1 MAQSDYFPENFSELS
16 AWDLWDASERF
27 AGRDGYSREQWFSFW
42 RSALQDQVDA
52 STQDLASTL
61 PCTTTTEPAPS
72 DELDGATTEDTS
84 TLHTPAEAPP
94 STLPASEGPGHEW
107 GTEDWVPT
115 PAPSWEEEPWASS
128 EPWVPSD
135 ITRHLERW
143 DPSPDTTTLQT
154 ESEAPGETLPCT
166 VDADPPSTPP
176 TTEVLS
182 TDEPPSSLPTPTT
195 EEAEDF
201 NYVPWNFSQLSEA
214 ELWQATSFFEDWM
227 GYDRQQWLEFWL
239 SLRASQGSSDTLHP
253 PPDGAAGST
262 SATQSDPLPSTTSTD
277 SSPPLRSSVMD
288 SLSSRSTMQ
297 QLATALQLSIPAS
310 AASLGDLTLLSFGLG
325 TVNLEGLDAF
335 LASKG
340 WSPDADELPVLR
352 MLWVQAH
359 KICTLPSVASDSS
372 ASTLHTSWAE
382 TFPPKLS
389 SETTLQLKRD
399 FEKSYPSEILDD
411 TNFPSKSTGGK
422 GGTTPGKGKST
433 FTKGTH
439 AFEWANK
446 AKINGETKVLCMA
459 YSTHKGCTSNNCK
472 FEHLCPVILENG
484 KICLQKHPAFQHAQK
499 AGEEGLVPVALP
511 ADATGDAP
519 FPQPCAT
526 PPEPVVQSAPQNF
539 ACSVSELDS
548 GIFLDINGGARRPLS
563 AAFLGAGCDT
573 FSVAPEIFPERDL
586 LQDAFF
592 FSLLRVCHS
601 GQVALLHILLCASDL
616 TSNLFDRMIQIAHA
630 CFAAGSHV
638 LLSQHSGSSVWSH
651 ASVIFLLQQM
661 GADAIFWDPQRFGC
675 NFEGFGLLAA
685 SFSSL
690 QFLATASSTGS
701 SMQAHREFDFS
712 SLSADFVLA
721 VAEGSLHL
729 FTQRSPEPKDL
740 QFGQIPFLRHV
751 KARFDPSFAIQ
762 DGAGIYSVPDWSTPP
777 PGVPDVL
784 CDLRSKLRQW
794 IFDEKIPQR
803 LQAHALQHSSEPLFQ
818 EGEIQH
824 LRQLF
829 QSWVSEQ
836 GSSHVIDW
844 TIPDHQPYALH
855 ALKFFSQFVK
865 DKDDTLC
872 QCLLDGVPTGYDSDI
887 PLSKVFIP
895 HPTAPELDHQLS
907 IAKDNWQSANNDP
920 DTLRELVHAEVQ
932 KGWLFEMPSLQAAQE
947 RWGERVA
954 VGKMSLV
961 LSPPRAPRLVVDS
974 TVCGTNDACSIPERY
989 TLPGLQD
996 VRDCFPLRLHA
1007 GLCEGF
1013 HLDVK
1018 AAHKTVRVKEADQG
1032 LLGVTLPGGDGK
1044 DDRLFFYRVCPFG
1057 ANFSALW
1064 FQRLAG
1070 MLLRL
1075 MHLWIFVRHALMG
1088 YVDDF
1093 LFIQDRECILY
1104 SASLLL
1110 CFTSIFGVPLSWA
1123 KLQLGSCITWIGWTF
1138 NFTSGSF
1145 HIPQEKV
1152 DKLFNLIKD
1161 ATRSRR
1167 VTSALL
1173 HKLVGLLQWF
1183 CQLYRSC
1190 KPWLASLFSDLHR
1203 HLASQYSISQG
1214 LWPSLANYLDDD
1226 LRFTSVPPGIQ
1237 VPLGGKLLEAR
1248 HTELKTKQDLCKVRT
1263 SNRIWMRVTNPKSD
1277 RRSLSP
1283 ASRTFLSFWREWC
1296 RRPQPYT
1303 ALSVPLRL
1311 QVEAFADARADGE
1324 LIGIGG
1330 FIAFPSGA
1338 YIWFSQAWQLSDLSV
1353 LSLELRRPAHKD
1365 IACYE
1370 TLAQIALVHAYRS
1383 VFPSGRVAVRLPSF
1397 SDNASTEALGAKLYT
1412 AKWPLGAFAQKLSLI
1427 SAASGI
1433 ELDISHIAGEKN
1445 DDADLLSRWNQTDSL
1460 PDKWRKEDRVDCS
1473 LKFIWFFRKEVLV
1486 WPSHFSLPAVTQ
1498 ERHVS
1503 DDDI

>member
-52 STQDLASTL
+52 STQDI
-61 PCTTTTEPAPS
+61 
-72 DELDGATTEDTS
+72 
-84 TLHTPAEAPP
+84 APP

-115 PAPSWEEEPWASS
+115 P
-128 EPWVPSD
+128 
-135 ITRHLERW
+135 
-143 DPSPDTTTLQT
+143 
-154 ESEAPGETLPCT
+154 
-166 VDADPPSTPP
+166 
-176 TTEVLS
+176 VLS

-201 NYVPWNFSQLSEA
+201 NYVPWNFSQLSEVA
-214 ELWQATSFFEDWM
+214 
-227 GYDRQQWLEFWL
+227 GEF
-239 SLRASQGSSDTLHP
+239 RYFA
-253 PPDGAAGST
+253 
-262 SATQSDPLPSTTSTD
+262 
-277 SSPPLRSSVMD
+277 
-288 SLSSRSTMQ
+288 
-297 QLATALQLSIPAS
+297 PAS
-310 AASLGDLTLLSFGLG
+310 RWCSWLYLGYPVGSFAFDDLYRLVPSFTIVGYGFLILEIYDAAVSHSFATLDS
-325 TVNLEGLDAF
+325 GLDAF

-359 KICTLPSVASDSS
+359 KICNLPSVASDSS

-411 TNFPSKSTGGK
+411 TNFPSARLLSLAYRLKGTSDWKFISWKHRLSKQQEEDYNSSRPRKLARFENFTDVLYDDVPSRNVAENMGLYGISNLLSIHSNALALADIAHLATLRVRSSRCWEVVGQLRQEGWSVDDALHEFTDVRAELVALLAPRLAPFKGKKGDGKGGKEPWKGLTPKGGKSTGGK

-484 KICLQKHPAFQHAQK
+484 
-499 AGEEGLVPVALP
+499 EEGLVPVALP
-511 ADATGDAP
+511 ADAT
-519 FPQPCAT
+519 
-526 PPEPVVQSAPQNF
+526 
-539 ACSVSELDS
+539 

-573 FSVAPEIFPERDL
+573 FSVA
-586 LQDAFF
+586 
-592 FSLLRVCHS
+592 
-601 GQVALLHILLCASDL
+601 LLHILLCASDFP
-616 TSNLFDRMIQIAHA
+616 SNLFDRMIQIAHA

-729 FTQRSPEPKDL
+729 FAQRSPEPKDL

-751 KARFDPSFAIQ
+751 KARFDPPFANQ

-865 DKDDTLC
+865 
-872 QCLLDGVPTGYDSDI
+872 
-887 PLSKVFIP
+887 
-895 HPTAPELDHQLS
+895 
-907 IAKDNWQSANNDP
+907 
-920 DTLRELVHAEVQ
+920 
-932 KGWLFEMPSLQAAQE
+932 
-947 RWGERVA
+947 
-954 VGKMSLV
+954 
-961 LSPPRAPRLVVDS
+961 
-974 TVCGTNDACSIPERY
+974 
-989 TLPGLQD
+989 
-996 VRDCFPLRLHA
+996 
-1007 GLCEGF
+1007 
-1013 HLDVK
+1013 
-1018 AAHKTVRVKEADQG
+1018 
-1032 LLGVTLPGGDGK
+1032 
-1044 DDRLFFYRVCPFG
+1044 
-1057 ANFSALW
+1057 
-1064 FQRLAG
+1064 
-1070 MLLRL
+1070 
-1075 MHLWIFVRHALMG
+1075 
-1088 YVDDF
+1088 
-1093 LFIQDRECILY
+1093 
-1104 SASLLL
+1104 
-1110 CFTSIFGVPLSWA
+1110 
-1123 KLQLGSCITWIGWTF
+1123 
-1138 NFTSGSF
+1138 
-1145 HIPQEKV
+1145 
-1152 DKLFNLIKD
+1152 
-1161 ATRSRR
+1161 
-1167 VTSALL
+1167 
-1173 HKLVGLLQWF
+1173 
-1183 CQLYRSC
+1183 
-1190 KPWLASLFSDLHR
+1190 
-1203 HLASQYSISQG
+1203 
-1214 LWPSLANYLDDD
+1214 
-1226 LRFTSVPPGIQ
+1226 
-1237 VPLGGKLLEAR
+1237 
-1248 HTELKTKQDLCKVRT
+1248 
-1263 SNRIWMRVTNPKSD
+1263 
-1277 RRSLSP
+1277 
-1283 ASRTFLSFWREWC
+1283 
-1296 RRPQPYT
+1296 
-1303 ALSVPLRL
+1303 
-1311 QVEAFADARADGE
+1311 VEAFADARADGE

-1397 SDNASTEALGAKLYT
+1397 PDNASTEALGAKLYT

>member
-1 MAQSDYFPENFSELS
+1 MQARKAWFQLLCLQMLQEILLFHNHVLLLRSLWYRVLLRTLHALS
-16 AWDLWDASERF
+16 RN
-27 AGRDGYSREQWFSFW
+27 
-42 RSALQDQVDA
+42 
-52 STQDLASTL
+52 STQAF
-61 PCTTTTEPAPS
+61 
-72 DELDGATTEDTS
+72 
-84 TLHTPAEAPP
+84 
-94 STLPASEGPGHEW
+94 
-107 GTEDWVPT
+107 
-115 PAPSWEEEPWASS
+115 SW
-128 EPWVPSD
+128 
-135 ITRHLERW
+135 T
-143 DPSPDTTTLQT
+143 
-154 ESEAPGETLPCT
+154 
-166 VDADPPSTPP
+166 
-176 TTEVLS
+176 
-182 TDEPPSSLPTPTT
+182 
-195 EEAEDF
+195 
-201 NYVPWNFSQLSEA
+201 
-214 ELWQATSFFEDWM
+214 
-227 GYDRQQWLEFWL
+227 
-239 SLRASQGSSDTLHP
+239 
-253 PPDGAAGST
+253 
-262 SATQSDPLPSTTSTD
+262 
-277 SSPPLRSSVMD
+277 
-288 SLSSRSTMQ
+288 
-297 QLATALQLSIPAS
+297 
-310 AASLGDLTLLSFGLG
+310 
-325 TVNLEGLDAF
+325 
-335 LASKG
+335 
-340 WSPDADELPVLR
+340 
-352 MLWVQAH
+352 
-359 KICTLPSVASDSS
+359 
-372 ASTLHTSWAE
+372 
-382 TFPPKLS
+382 
-389 SETTLQLKRD
+389 
-399 FEKSYPSEILDD
+399 
-411 TNFPSKSTGGK
+411 STGG
-422 GGTTPGKGKST
+422 PGAL
-433 FTKGTH
+433 FQQH
-439 AFEWANK
+439 FLELA
-446 AKINGETKVLCMA
+446 
-459 YSTHKGCTSNNCK
+459 
-472 FEHLCPVILENG
+472 VILSRS
-484 KICLQKHPAFQHAQK
+484 
-499 AGEEGLVPVALP
+499 LP
-511 ADATGDAP
+511 K
-519 FPQPCAT
+519 
-526 PPEPVVQSAPQNF
+526 
-539 ACSVSELDS
+539 
-548 GIFLDINGGARRPLS
+548 
-563 AAFLGAGCDT
+563 
-573 FSVAPEIFPERDL
+573 
-586 LQDAFF
+586 
-592 FSLLRVCHS
+592 FSLNVTFYKMLSSFPCS
-601 GQVALLHILLCASDL
+601 GFVTLGRLPFCMHILLCATDL

-675 NFEGFGLLAA
+675 DFEGFGLLAA

-729 FTQRSPEPKDL
+729 FAQRSPEPKDL

-751 KARFDPSFAIQ
+751 KARFDPPFANQ

-1138 NFTSGSF
+1138 NFTSPYLQS
-1145 HIPQEKV
+1145 
-1152 DKLFNLIKD
+1152 DLD
-1161 ATRSRR
+1161 AGDQSQIRSAFF
-1167 VTSALL
+1167 VTSIA
-1173 HKLVGLLQWF
+1173 
-1183 CQLYRSC
+1183 
-1190 KPWLASLFSDLHR
+1190 
-1203 HLASQYSISQG
+1203 
-1214 LWPSLANYLDDD
+1214 
-1226 LRFTSVPPGIQ
+1226 
-1237 VPLGGKLLEAR
+1237 
-1248 HTELKTKQDLCKVRT
+1248 
-1263 SNRIWMRVTNPKSD
+1263 
-1277 RRSLSP
+1277 
-1283 ASRTFLSFWREWC
+1283 
-1296 RRPQPYT
+1296 
-1303 ALSVPLRL
+1303 
-1311 QVEAFADARADGE
+1311 VEAFADARADGE

>member
-1 MAQSDYFPENFSELS
+1 MVMHNFCH
-16 AWDLWDASERF
+16 
-27 AGRDGYSREQWFSFW
+27 
-42 RSALQDQVDA
+42 
-52 STQDLASTL
+52 
-61 PCTTTTEPAPS
+61 PC
-72 DELDGATTEDTS
+72 DC
-84 TLHTPAEAPP
+84 
-94 STLPASEGPGHEW
+94 
-107 GTEDWVPT
+107 
-115 PAPSWEEEPWASS
+115 
-128 EPWVPSD
+128 
-135 ITRHLERW
+135 
-143 DPSPDTTTLQT
+143 Q
-154 ESEAPGETLPCT
+154 
-166 VDADPPSTPP
+166 
-176 TTEVLS
+176 
-182 TDEPPSSLPTPTT
+182 
-195 EEAEDF
+195 
-201 NYVPWNFSQLSEA
+201 
-214 ELWQATSFFEDWM
+214 
-227 GYDRQQWLEFWL
+227 
-239 SLRASQGSSDTLHP
+239 
-253 PPDGAAGST
+253 
-262 SATQSDPLPSTTSTD
+262 
-277 SSPPLRSSVMD
+277 VMD
-288 SLSSRSTMQ
+288 SLSSRSTVQ
-297 QLATALQLSIPAS
+297 QLATALQLSIPVS
-310 AASLGDLTLLSFGLG
+310 AASLGDSTLLSFGLG
-325 TVNLEGLDAF
+325 TVNLEGLDAL

-359 KICTLPSVASDSS
+359 KICTLPSVASDTS
-372 ASTLHTSWAE
+372 ASTLHSSWAE

-389 SETTLQLKRD
+389 TETTLQLKRD
-399 FEKSYPSEILDD
+399 FEKAYPSEVLDD
-411 TNFPSKSTGGK
+411 TNFPSARLLSLAYRLKGTTDWKFISWKHRLSKQQEEDYNSARPRKLARFENFTDVLYDDVPSRNVAENMGLYGISNLLSIHSNALALADIAHLATLRSYERKFLKHVQARTDPTLRPPTHRSAKPRLAPFKGGKKGDGKGGKEPWKGHTPKGGKSTGGK

-511 ADATGDAP
+511 ADATG
-519 FPQPCAT
+519 F
-526 PPEPVVQSAPQNF
+526 
-539 ACSVSELDS
+539 
-548 GIFLDINGGARRPLS
+548 FLDINGGPGALFQQHFLELAVILS
-563 AAFLGAGCDT
+563 RSL
-573 FSVAPEIFPERDL
+573 PK
-586 LQDAFF
+586 
-592 FSLLRVCHS
+592 FSLN
-601 GQVALLHILLCASDL
+601 VALLHILLCASDF
-616 TSNLFDRMIQIAHA
+616 SSSLFERMIQIAHA
-630 CFAAGSHV
+630 CFAE
-638 LLSQHSGSSVWSH
+638 
-651 ASVIFLLQQM
+651 M
-661 GADAIFWDPQRFGC
+661 GADAIFWDPQRHIKER
-675 NFEGFGLLAA
+675 FE
-685 SFSSL
+685 
-690 QFLATASSTGS
+690 
-701 SMQAHREFDFS
+701 
-712 SLSADFVLA
+712 
-721 VAEGSLHL
+721 
-729 FTQRSPEPKDL
+729 P
-740 QFGQIPFLRHV
+740 PF
-751 KARFDPSFAIQ
+751 ANQ
-762 DGAGIYSVPDWSTPP
+762 DGAGIYS
-777 PGVPDVL
+777 DVL

-803 LQAHALQHSSEPLFQ
+803 LQAHALLHSSKPLFQ
-818 EGEIQH
+818 EVEIQH

-836 GSSHVIDW
+836 GSSHVVDW

-855 ALKFFSQFVK
+855 ALKFFSEFVK

-895 HPTAPELDHQLS
+895 HPSAPELDHQLS

-947 RWGERVA
+947 RWGERVY
-954 VGKMSLV
+954 KMFEIAFLYAFMQACVKASI
-961 LSPPRAPRLVVDS
+961 S
-974 TVCGTNDACSIPERY
+974 TSRRRIKRFVSKRRT
-989 TLPGLQD
+989 
-996 VRDCFPLRLHA
+996 RDCLVSLYR
-1007 GLCEGF
+1007 E
-1013 HLDVK
+1013 K
-1018 AAHKTVRVKEADQG
+1018 RVKM
-1032 LLGVTLPGGDGK
+1032 TN
-1044 DDRLFFYRVCPFG
+1044 FSFTG

-1152 DKLFNLIKD
+1152 DKLFNLIKE

-1226 LRFTSVPPGIQ
+1226 LRFTSVPPGTQ

-1263 SNRIWMRVTNPKSD
+1263 SNRIWIRVTNPKSD

-1283 ASRTFLSFWREWC
+1283 ATRTFLSFWREWC
-1296 RRPQPYT
+1296 QIPQPYT

-1353 LSLELRRPAHKD
+1353 LGLELRRPAHKD

-1445 DDADLLSRWNQTDSL
+1445 DDADMLSRWNQTDSL